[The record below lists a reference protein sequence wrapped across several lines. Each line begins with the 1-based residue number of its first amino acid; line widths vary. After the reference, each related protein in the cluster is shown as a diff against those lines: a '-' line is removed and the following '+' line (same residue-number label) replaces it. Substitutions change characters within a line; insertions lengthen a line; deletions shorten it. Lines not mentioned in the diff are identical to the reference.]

1 MPLRSSEAIL
11 LDVYDLHEYDRIVT
25 MLTREFG
32 KRRGVARGSR
42 RRFSR
47 FIGQL
52 QPLDKVRVTWFEKE
66 GRDLDRISTIET
78 LRSADGLTRE
88 LEGILLSGYLA
99 EHMTEF
105 AQESEENDRLYRL
118 LDAAV
123 GALLRGVDSS
133 LVARYFE
140 AWVLRLSGLFPDPF
154 TCPHCGRSLSD
165 VGAVLDRSSEAI
177 MCRECG
183 SGGMPVSPQAIEFFR
198 QISRTS
204 LDDMSKSSFSAE
216 LLGECEEI
224 SGRVRRAFLQHEL
237 KSHRV
242 MRETLAGLPVGGE
255 RS

>member
-47 FIGQL
+47 FTGQL
-52 QPLDKVRVTWFEKE
+52 QPLDKVRATWFEKE
-66 GRDLDRISTIET
+66 GRDLDRISSLDT
-78 LRSADGLTRE
+78 LRSADGLTKE

-118 LDAAV
+118 LDSAV
-123 GALLRGVDSS
+123 EALLGGVDSD

-154 TCPHCGRSLSD
+154 ACPHCERSLND
-165 VGAVLDRSSEAI
+165 VGAALDPSSEAI
-177 MCRECG
+177 MCRDCG
-183 SGGMPVSPQAIEFFR
+183 SGGTPVSAPALEFFR
-198 QISRTS
+198 RISRTS
-204 LDDMSKSSFSAE
+204 LHDMSESSFSPE

-224 SGRVRRAFLQHEL
+224 SGRVRRTFLQHEL

-242 MRETLAGLPVGGE
+242 MRETLAGLPAGGQ
-255 RS
+255 RK